1 MVDSR
6 FTLKITDFGLVSIRQ
21 GLKYTLDN
29 EVDAK
34 RALWTAPELLRE
46 MYKNGGY
53 TSNYRNC

>member
-21 GLKYTLDN
+21 GLRYTLDN

-34 RALWTAPELLRE
+34 RALWAGSGLKFSSLFKHLT
-46 MYKNGGY
+46 
-53 TSNYRNC
+53 